1 MSLLTKMRM
10 LTRLTS
16 TEELLVNFI
25 LQEPKSVMQMSAS
38 EVAEAAYVSLSTIY
52 RLLNKLGIKGWT
64 EFHFLLA
71 QEESE
76 KHDLNVD
83 YDFPILPENTEEEI
97 FDRMQ
102 CLYQETTET
111 TRLGIEKKHFDKAV
125 SLLANA
131 EVIDIYTSAGNVFF
145 AKNFQF
151 QMQEINRSVRV
162 PTEEYQQLLAA
173 ANSCDTHVALLISY
187 EGRGR
192 NIRRVGD
199 ILNEKEIPM
208 VVLTSASKNPIHDL
222 STTHLYLSPLENHY
236 YKQSSYGTRLSLL
249 YLLDVL
255 YAGIFHKNYHQNI
268 NKKLTN
274 YHYIN
279 PGKP

>member
-25 LQEPKSVMQMSAS
+25 LQEPKRVMQMSAS

-111 TRLGIEKKHFDKAV
+111 TRLGIEK
-125 SLLANA
+125 
-131 EVIDIYTSAGNVFF
+131 NV
-145 AKNFQF
+145 
-151 QMQEINRSVRV
+151 
-162 PTEEYQQLLAA
+162 
-173 ANSCDTHVALLISY
+173 LI
-187 EGRGR
+187 
-192 NIRRVGD
+192 
-199 ILNEKEIPM
+199 K
-208 VVLTSASKNPIHDL
+208 
-222 STTHLYLSPLENHY
+222 LYRY
-236 YKQSSYGTRLSLL
+236 
-249 YLLDVL
+249 
-255 YAGIFHKNYHQNI
+255 
-268 NKKLTN
+268 
-274 YHYIN
+274 
-279 PGKP
+279 